1 TWQQLMAKPRS
12 HSVNATIAS
21 FKVSNLIAK
30 KCKPFTEVKLVKDCF
45 LEAADNHFKGL
56 KNKKEIIAATQDVQL
71 SRNTV
76 MRRIEKMCGDTT
88 EQLLEDVSNC
98 VAFSL

>member
-1 TWQQLMAKPRS
+1 MAKPRS

-30 KCKPFTEVKLVKDCF
+30 KCKPFTEGEFVKDCF
-45 LEAADNHFKGL
+45 LEAAENLLEGL
-56 KNKKEIIAATQDVQL
+56 KNKKEIIAAIQDLQL

-76 MRRIEKMCGDTT
+76 VRQKEVWRH
-88 EQLLEDVSNC
+88 N
-98 VAFSL
+98 